1 MSLTARVP
9 ALAPFQIRSFRFQ
22 WPADLLASWAFE
34 MEGVIL
40 GWFVLVSTGS
50 VLALA
55 VFGSLQFL
63 GTLIS
68 PLFGM
73 AGDRIGNRNLLC
85 LMRAT
90 YLAVAAALAV
100 LFLTGLAAPVPVFVL
115 ATVMGLVRP
124 SDITLRNLLVGETM
138 PAELPDAGHGRV
150 AHHGR
155 LGARRRRAVGRGP
168 GRGAGLGRGLC
179 RGLRR
184 LRREPCAHVQCRHP
198 APARASARRR
208 TSRRCARCAQGFAYV
223 WSTPD
228 MRAVM
233 LLAFL
238 MNFAAYP
245 LVGSLLAYVAKDI
258 YGLDQT
264 GLGWLIACFAGGA
277 LAGLDRASR
286 RTAPRIRPARTM
298 LVCAVAVVRPQS
310 RLLLDQRRR
319 CWGEVVLFV
328 AGFVQ
333 SFCMIP
339 MAVLL
344 LRVADPAFRGRVMG
358 VRMLAVYG
366 MPLGLLLSGPLV
378 EHVGFAVTGSLF
390 SLVGIVFTAADR
402 APLARAISGIRRRR
416 PTCARRNLAATG
428 CVDRPMQWQHRQDRL
443 PGDDG
448 ASGERRRGP
457 RPRPATRRRRPR
469 PPRTNSATSSPC
481 RSRTTSSTGSARPTA
496 TTPTAFA
503 SAGCRPPSPAAVLPA
518 WR

>member
-1 MSLTARVP
+1 VSLTTRVP

-73 AGDRIGNRNLLC
+73 VGDRIGNRSLLC

-90 YLAVAAALAV
+90 YLTVATAFAV
-100 LFLTGLAAPVPVFVL
+100 LFLAGLAAPVPVFAL
-115 ATVMGLVRP
+115 AIVMGLVRP

-138 PAELPDAGHGRV
+138 PVNYLMRAMGVSRTTADSARV
-150 AHHGR
+150 V
-155 LGARRRRAVGRGP
+155 GALS
-168 GRGAGLGRGLC
+168 GAGLVAALGSGLAYVVVC
-179 RGLRR
+179 VVYAASLALTLNVGIRRVRLVGEAVSHTSPIRALRQ
-184 LRREPCAHVQCRHP
+184 A
-198 APARASARRR
+198 
-208 TSRRCARCAQGFAYV
+208 FAYI

-228 MRAVM
+228 MRALM

-238 MNFAAYP
+238 VNFAAYP

-258 YGLDQT
+258 YSLDQT

-277 LAGLDRASR
+277 LLGSIAISIHGA
-286 RTAPRIRPARTM
+286 RIRPARAM
-298 LVCAVAVVRPQS
+298 LAGAVAWFTLNFAFSWIKTP
-310 RLLLDQRRR
+310 L
-319 CWGEVVLFV
+319 WGEVVLFL

-344 LRVADPAFRGRVMG
+344 LRVADPKFRGRVMG

-366 MPLGLLLSGPLV
+366 LPIGLLLSGPLV
-378 EHVGFAVTGSLF
+378 ERVGFSLTGSLY
-390 SLVGIVFTAADR
+390 SLLGIVFTLLIAVSWR
-402 APLARAISGIRRRR
+402 AHLWHP
-416 PTCARRNLAATG
+416 
-428 CVDRPMQWQHRQDRL
+428 
-443 PGDDG
+443 
-448 ASGERRRGP
+448 
-457 RPRPATRRRRPR
+457 
-469 PPRTNSATSSPC
+469 
-481 RSRTTSSTGSARPTA
+481 
-496 TTPTAFA
+496 A
-503 SAGCRPPSPAAVLPA
+503 SAANVR
-518 WR
+518 

>member
-1 MSLTARVP
+1 VSLTARVP

-85 LMRAT
+85 LMRAI

-100 LFLTGLAAPVPVFVL
+100 LFLAGLAAPVPVFVL
-115 ATVMGLVRP
+115 ATIMGLVRP
-124 SDITLRNLLVGETM
+124 SDITLRSLLVGETM
-138 PAELPDAGHGRV
+138 PADYLMRAMGVSRTTADSARV
-150 AHHGR
+150 VGALSGATLVAL
-155 LGARRRRAVGRGP
+155 LGSGVAYLAVCIFY
-168 GRGAGLGRGLC
+168 AASLALTLNV
-179 RGLRR
+179 GLRR
-184 LRREPCAHVQCRHP
+184 LRVLGDGVPHASLLRALRE
-198 APARASARRR
+198 
-208 TSRRCARCAQGFAYV
+208 GFAYV

-238 MNFAAYP
+238 VNFAAYP
-245 LVGSLLAYVAKDI
+245 LVGSLLAYVAKDV

-264 GLGWLIACFAGGA
+264 GLGWLIACFSGGA
-277 LAGLDRASR
+277 LLGSIAISTHGG
-286 RTAPRIRPARTM
+286 RIRPARSM
-298 LVCAVAVVRPQS
+298 LACAIGWFALN
-310 RLLLDQRRR
+310 LLFSWIRDPLLGQ
-319 CWGEVVLFV
+319 VVLFV
-328 AGFVQ
+328 AGFTQ

-344 LRVADPAFRGRVMG
+344 LRVADPRFRGRVMG

-366 MPLGLLLSGPLV
+366 MPVGLLLSGPLV
-378 EHVGFAVTGSLF
+378 EQIGFAATGSLF
-390 SLVGIVFTAADR
+390 SLIGIGFTLLIAVCWRADLWH
-402 APLARAISGIRRRR
+402 P
-416 PTCARRNLAATG
+416 
-428 CVDRPMQWQHRQDRL
+428 
-443 PGDDG
+443 
-448 ASGERRRGP
+448 
-457 RPRPATRRRRPR
+457 
-469 PPRTNSATSSPC
+469 
-481 RSRTTSSTGSARPTA
+481 
-496 TTPTAFA
+496 A
-503 SAGCRPPSPAAVLPA
+503 SAANIR
-518 WR
+518 